1 MKTPSNDL
9 WKLIRSL
16 TVSEKGYFIKFAK
29 RHSHTKENNYIKLFE
44 VINKQTEKYDE
55 DFIKRK
61 FKKERFIVQLTSA
74 KNYLYNMILKSL
86 VNFNE
91 DRSSE
96 STLSNMKEQYILLFQ
111 KTLFDQAE
119 KILLR
124 AKKLASDEDKF
135 TKLIDIYKDQ
145 RNFDYRKIADPDFA
159 EYVDRSLK
167 EELEVLEKQKNIAEY
182 NSLYLLMSSVF
193 KRTGIVRNKN
203 DARDFEKIIKHPLMK
218 DESLAKSVRAK
229 NLFCIL
235 NYLYYYCT
243 SDNSKAFEF
252 AQKRLDLIEKYPQKI
267 AGWKKEFLYAL
278 SDAIAMSYNLKRFD
292 LCLLY
297 LRKQREISDR
307 SGAVSSNTPNFLDMY
322 FKSYSFELNIYIISG
337 YFKEGLEL
345 VSEVRQWLDIYS
357 GKLNKS
363 EELKVLYSI
372 SYLYFGTGDFSNSL
386 YWLNKIL
393 NDKSENRIDYK
404 TFAKILNLII
414 HYELENYDLM
424 DYEYKSIR
432 RYLTKKDKLYE
443 FENMILN
450 TIKDL
455 TNLHDKKERNF
466 ELELLRKNITTL
478 LKSNDNNNY
487 KALEYF
493 DILAWIDTKLTP
505 KNFSEI
511 IKSNSK
517 IKLSDL
523 KIE

>member
-16 TVSEKGYFIKFAK
+16 TVSEKGYFIKFSG
-29 RHSHTKENNYIKLFE
+29 RHSPGKENNYLKLFE
-44 VINKQTEKYDE
+44 EINKQTEKYDE
-55 DFIKRK
+55 DIIKRK

-86 VNFNE
+86 VTYNE
-91 DRSSE
+91 DRSTE
-96 STLSNMKEQYILLFQ
+96 SILSNMKEQYILLFQ

-119 KILLR
+119 KILIR
-124 AKKLASDEDKF
+124 SKKLALDEEKF

-145 RNFDYRKIADPDFA
+145 KNFDYRKIADPDF
-159 EYVDRSLK
+159 EDYVESSRK
-167 EELEVLEKQKNIAEY
+167 EELEVLKKQINIAEY

-193 KRTGIVRNKN
+193 KKTGIVRNKK
-203 DARDFEKIIKHPLMK
+203 DARDFEKIIKHPLMEN
-218 DESLAKSVRAK
+218 ESMAKSVRAK
-229 NLFCIL
+229 NLFYIV
-235 NYLYYYCT
+235 NYLYYYST
-243 SDNSKAFEF
+243 SDNSRAFEF
-252 AQKRLDLIEKYPQKI
+252 AQKRLKLIENNPLKI
-267 AGWKKEFLYAL
+267 AGSKKEFLYAL

-292 LCLLY
+292 LCLTY

-307 SGAVSSNTPNFLDMY
+307 SGAVSSKTPNFLDMY

-345 VSEVRQWLDIYS
+345 VSEVRKWLDIYS

-393 NDKSENRIDYK
+393 NDKSDIRIDYK

-424 DYEYKSIR
+424 DYEYKSIK
-432 RYLTKKDKLYE
+432 RYLTKKDKLYDY
-443 FENMILN
+443 ENLILN
-450 TIKDL
+450 TVKDL
-455 TNLHDKKERNF
+455 PGLSDKKERNF
-466 ELELLRKNITTL
+466 ELEMLRRNITTL
-478 LKSNDNNNY
+478 LKSNEINNY

-493 DILAWIDTKLTP
+493 DILAWIESKMTP

-523 KIE
+523 KI